1 MPKQAGTYKVRGKM
15 DGKSYYQPKN
25 TDTHLFRSINQQM
38 SERVKTE
45 PNYAKTRAYAA
56 EFGVCTE
63 LSKSIFNV
71 FNRWYPNSMINKS
84 SAPLSKLLIE
94 DLRNDDIHVLGNRQ
108 LMGNTWQDGVVRLL
122 NNNSKSKP
130 ASGGITFT
138 GCQIEVPAQRYDYVF
153 NVLLNV
159 FIEPGAFSYLR
170 QIGADSVRLRPF
182 YLLSFGSRYFFDW
195 PGYTESVAYIFRKG
209 AATIGVDEGYDFLS
223 NELEIPSAAIYGV
236 YKPTIMDSS
245 WQLSRPCLYFEPIK
259 HVGASEV
266 VLTQA
271 CGYVIGAFDT
281 TYAKPTPSVEFVEY
295 NGTTYYPDVAGPVLN
310 ISTRSYLVA
319 RLSGVDFS
327 TETISKVTL
336 NGITCSH
343 VIDGTN
349 LVRATLTPPLDGSPL
364 RSLSVYM
371 ASGTYSISFT

>member
-1 MPKQAGTYKVRGKM
+1 
-15 DGKSYYQPKN
+15 
-25 TDTHLFRSINQQM
+25 M

-71 FNRWYPNSMINKS
+71 FNRFYPNSMINKS
-84 SAPLSKLLIE
+84 AAPLSKLLIE
-94 DLRNDDIHVLGNRQ
+94 DLRNDDVHVLGNRQ

-130 ASGGITFT
+130 ASGGIVFA

-159 FIEPGAFSYLR
+159 IIEPGAFSYLR

-209 AATIGVDEGYDFLS
+209 AATIGIDDSYDFLP
-223 NELEIPSAAIYGV
+223 NELQIPSAAIYGV

-245 WQLSRPCLYFEPIK
+245 WQLSRPGLYFEPIK

-271 CGYVIGAFDT
+271 CGYVIGAFES
-281 TYAKPTPSVEFVEY
+281 TYAEPTPSVDFVEY

-310 ISTRSYLVA
+310 TSTQNYVVA
-319 RLSGVDFS
+319 RLSGVYLNPDS
-327 TETISKVTL
+327 ISRVTL
-336 NGITCSH
+336 NGITSSH
-343 VIDGTN
+343 AIYGTN
-349 LVRATLTPPLDGSPL
+349 LVRVTIPSVLDGSPL

-371 ASGTYSISFT
+371 ASGTYSISFTG